1 MNNGSY
7 LKILPITVLPLV
19 PKDSCPFPTFAPFLG
34 AIFPGISS
42 CYKICLKLK
51 KKKKKKKSHHLSLNF
66 MMLSA
71 PSPKLHYKALFKK
84 DANKAQGCHLLS
96 EALEV

>member
-1 MNNGSY
+1 
-7 LKILPITVLPLV
+7 
-19 PKDSCPFPTFAPFLG
+19 
-34 AIFPGISS
+34 
-42 CYKICLKLK
+42 
-51 KKKKKKKSHHLSLNF
+51 

-96 EALEV
+96 EALEVWFLLTYDPVKPKKQVIIPHHTLATMVREV